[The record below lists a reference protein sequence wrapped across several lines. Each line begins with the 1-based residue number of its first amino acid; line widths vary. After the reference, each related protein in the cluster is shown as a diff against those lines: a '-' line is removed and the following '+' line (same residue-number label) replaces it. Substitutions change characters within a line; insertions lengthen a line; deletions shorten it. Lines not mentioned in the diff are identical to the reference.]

1 MRIPY
6 EGISLIRC
14 CSDLNRAKNIM
25 TSGIT
30 RREFLKGTGA
40 AMTGIAVPETGLG
53 AAGSVAEAA
62 TNDTATASKPVAI
75 SLNVNGVQRRVAIEP
90 QATLA
95 EVLRGPLDLTG
106 TKIGC
111 DRGACSACTVWV
123 DRVPVASCMMLAVDV
138 GERKVVTIEGLAHG
152 DRLHPVQSAFVAHDA
167 VQCGFCTP
175 GLVMSCAALVEH
187 NSNPSL
193 DDVKAA
199 ISGHLCRCG
208 TYPHVFAATLDA
220 AKAVKG

>member
-1 MRIPY
+1 M
-6 EGISLIRC
+6 
-14 CSDLNRAKNIM
+14 AKEAK
-25 TSGIT
+25 SGVT
-30 RREFLKGTGA
+30 RRAFLKSTGA
-40 AMTGIAVPETGLG
+40 AISAVGLLDIG
-53 AAGSVAEAA
+53 RPAAAESP
-62 TNDTATASKPVAI
+62 DPVAAHSETSPGAFTI
-75 SLNVNGVQRRVAIEP
+75 ALNVNGRRRTVTIEP

-95 EVLRGPLDLTG
+95 EILRGPLDLTG

-138 GERKVVTIEGLAHG
+138 AGRDLVTIEGLASG
-152 DRLHPVQSAFVAHDA
+152 AELHPVQSAFIAHDA

-175 GLVMSCAALVEH
+175 GLIMSCAALVEK
-187 NSNPSL
+187 NQDPSL
-193 DDVKAA
+193 EEVKAA

-220 AKAVKG
+220 AKTMKG

>member
-1 MRIPY
+1 MV
-6 EGISLIRC
+6 
-14 CSDLNRAKNIM
+14 KNIM
-25 TSGIT
+25 TGGIT
-30 RREFLKGTGA
+30 RRDFLKGTGA
-40 AMTGIAVPETGLG
+40 AITSAAVPNAGLG
-53 AAGSVAEAA
+53 AAAKTARGGMNERA
-62 TNDTATASKPVAI
+62 TGWDPVAI
-75 SLNVNGVQRRVAIEP
+75 SINVNGLQRTVEIEP

-95 EVLRGPLDLTG
+95 EVLRGPLNLTG

-123 DRVPVASCMMLAVDV
+123 DRVPVASCMMLAADV

-152 DRLHPVQSAFVAHDA
+152 DKLHPVQAAFIEHDA

-175 GLVMSCAALVEH
+175 GLVMSCAALVENNH
-187 NSNPSL
+187 NPSL
-193 DDVKAA
+193 EDVKAA

-220 AKAVKG
+220 AKALKG

>member
-1 MRIPY
+1 M
-6 EGISLIRC
+6 
-14 CSDLNRAKNIM
+14 AKNIM
-25 TSGIT
+25 TDGIT
-30 RREFLKGTGA
+30 RREFLKGTSA
-40 AMTGIAVPETGLG
+40 AITGIAVPATGLG
-53 AAGSVAEAA
+53 AAGSLAQAGTNEAA
-62 TNDTATASKPVAI
+62 TGSSPVAI
-75 SLNVNGVQRRVAIEP
+75 SLNVNGVQRAVAIEP

-138 GERKVVTIEGLAHG
+138 GERKVVTIEGLARG
-152 DRLHPVQSAFVAHDA
+152 EELHPIQAAFIAHDA
-167 VQCGFCTP
+167 LQCGFCTP

-187 NSNPSL
+187 NSKPSL

>member
-1 MRIPY
+1 MP
-6 EGISLIRC
+6 G
-14 CSDLNRAKNIM
+14 K
-25 TSGIT
+25 IT

-40 AMTGIAVPETGLG
+40 IASGISLLDAGLSGAGLPAEGETHD
-53 AAGSVAEAA
+53 AA
-62 TNDTATASKPVAI
+62 TSSSPMPI
-75 SLNVNGVQRRVAIEP
+75 SLDVNGVQRTVAIEP
-90 QATLA
+90 RATLA

-123 DRVPVASCMMLAVDV
+123 DRAPVASCMMLAADV
-138 GERKVVTIEGLAHG
+138 GRRKVVTIEGLAQG
-152 DRLHPVQSAFVAHDA
+152 AELHPVQLAFIAHDA

-175 GLVMSCAALVEH
+175 GLVMSCAALVE
-187 NSNPSL
+187 NNRNPSPE
-193 DDVKAA
+193 DVKAA

-220 AKAVKG
+220 AKTMKG